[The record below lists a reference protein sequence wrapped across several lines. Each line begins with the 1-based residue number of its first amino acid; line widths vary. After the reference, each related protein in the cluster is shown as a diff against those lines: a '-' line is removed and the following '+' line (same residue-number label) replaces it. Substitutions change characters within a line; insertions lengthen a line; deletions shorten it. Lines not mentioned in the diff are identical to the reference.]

1 LFEAISP
8 NKLATARIQTRLRT
22 MAKAA
27 VSMLCLAA
35 SSGAAAAAVEA
46 KPLIT
51 TDLIYG
57 TYDLVY
63 DCYSTA
69 WAKADVDGLLA
80 KIPMDDVKKVVSQQM
95 AQLPPVPPEVT
106 QAIAEAQTKSVQ
118 LKALAAEYVDKAYEP
133 ANEMAVAAITKL
145 ETQLPAMKGMIPKT
159 VGNLALFVVYMG
171 LVLYTLLKVFLFAL
185 RTVKCVLCCFCCCS
199 LCRRRGGSAAAAEKN
214 GKAKAAAKGKAATT
228 ATNGTTNGKATTA
241 KAKAKK

>member
-1 LFEAISP
+1 
-8 NKLATARIQTRLRT
+8 

-27 VSMLCLAA
+27 VSMLCV
-35 SSGAAAAAVEA
+35 AAAGGMTEA

-80 KIPMDDVKKVVSQQM
+80 KVPMDDVKKIVSQQM

-106 QAIAEAQTKSVQ
+106 QALAEAQTKSVQ
-118 LKALAAEYVDKAYEP
+118 LKALASEYMEKAYEP

-145 ETQLPAMKGMIPKT
+145 ETQLPALKDMIPKT
-159 VGNLALFVVYMG
+159 LGNFALFVVYMG

-185 RTVKCVLCCFCCCS
+185 CTVFGVVKCVLCCFCCCS
-199 LCRRRGGSAAAAEKN
+199 LCRSRGGSSAAEKN
-214 GKAKAAAKGKAATT
+214 GKAKAAAKGKAANG
-228 ATNGTTNGKATTA
+228 ATNGATNGKATTA